1 MIYTLTYVSL
11 CLVSKINLLLKGKHI
26 AVKHAFMSKPLKT
39 KYLLLMILDKNKVR
53 PKNNDS

>member
-11 CLVSKINLLLKGKHI
+11 CLVSKINFFKKGKHI

-39 KYLLLMILDKNKVR
+39 KYFLLIILDKNKVR
-53 PKNNDS
+53 PKSNDS